1 VRPEECISEDNAK
14 KLLKMIRRKKP
25 TNFNKFVRQEANG
38 KLLQPFTLDILKDV
52 TVLAR
57 KFKTSD
63 DKSISSMFSDSWK
76 AWKAA
81 PGETQEKLTHCSIR
95 ELRDDL
101 FTTSIAILTKME
113 FINIPA
119 FIIFGGDSTRSASAI
134 PATYSNELASGY
146 GLHYSAEGE
155 VHCFSNQV
163 YYYMKSSQ
171 KVGELPDFEV
181 EIDVDKD
188 INYLKRS
195 VKRILLLMCR
205 NMPLLIT

>member
-1 VRPEECISEDNAK
+1 
-14 KLLKMIRRKKP
+14 M
-25 TNFNKFVRQEANG
+25 
-38 KLLQPFTLDILKDV
+38 

-81 PGETQEKLTHCSIR
+81 PGQAQENLTDCSIR
-95 ELRDDL
+95 VKLRDEL
-101 FTTSIAILTKME
+101 VGKSSNILEKME
-113 FINIPA
+113 LINIPA
-119 FIIFGGDSTRSASAI
+119 FMIYGGDSTRSAGAI
-134 PATYSNELASGY
+134 PATHSNALADRY
-146 GLHYSAEGE
+146 ETHYANEGE
-155 VHCFSNQV
+155 KYCFSNQV

-171 KVGELPDFEV
+171 KVGELPDFKV

-195 VKRILLLMCR
+195 VKRILLLMCS
-205 NMPLLIT
+205 NMSLLIT